1 MVASP
6 YVATGC
12 KPRPA
17 ATAIS
22 KTSSQPTPSP
32 AIEAG
37 SPASVGR
44 SSSPPGLMGC
54 THPRRCGVAA
64 ASVLRLRVP
73 PASLRTLTACGV
85 GGWRTARPYRPSPA
99 PSRSTRPRTDDLC
112 NTDKRLSGLESE
124 PPLRQDMRGWGRDLT
139 VLGRSSACDGPG
151 AGPTGPLPAGQGP
164 CMGGML
170 QARASGSTRQKDGV
184 STAACEVILQICRG
198 VAN

>member
-1 MVASP
+1 MGSWRVKAAPNRSSCAGP
-6 YVATGC
+6 W
-12 KPRPA
+12 PA
-17 ATAIS
+17 WRAL
-22 KTSSQPTPSP
+22 SP

-44 SSSPPGLMGC
+44 SSSPPGLKGC
-54 THPRRCGVAA
+54 AHPRRSAVWVGSCQRAPTPSATGQG
-64 ASVLRLRVP
+64 
-73 PASLRTLTACGV
+73 LRTLTACGV
-85 GGWRTARPYRPSPA
+85 GGWRTSRPYRPSPA

-184 STAACEVILQICRG
+184 RSPPALPTYFTNMPGGC
-198 VAN
+198 

>member
-1 MVASP
+1 MYSSTAVWGGSCQRAPSP
-6 YVATGC
+6 SATG
-12 KPRPA
+12 
-17 ATAIS
+17 
-22 KTSSQPTPSP
+22 Q
-32 AIEAG
+32 G
-37 SPASVGR
+37 
-44 SSSPPGLMGC
+44 
-54 THPRRCGVAA
+54 
-64 ASVLRLRVP
+64 
-73 PASLRTLTACGV
+73 LRTLTACGV
-85 GGWRTARPYRPSPA
+85 GGWRTSRPYRPSPA

-170 QARASGSTRQKDGV
+170 QSTRVRLNPTKRRGC
-184 STAACEVILQICRG
+184 TPGLPTYFIQICRG